1 MNKKYLILVLMSLI
15 CSCHQ
20 GGELKKFIDYQSFEY
35 IGGTLF
41 STPSQVT
48 MKEIHLDK
56 GLLFGQEVMLKG
68 TIMEIGSYQTYMVLS
83 DNTARMLVV
92 LTNLDFYDVIGEDSL
107 QGEEVKILGVVDYG
121 KKGLPYILAKSIVV
135 DKKIA

>member
-1 MNKKYLILVLMSLI
+1 MIKSIIIILVMSVLGACKQSNQLKKY
-15 CSCHQ
+15 
-20 GGELKKFIDYQSFEY
+20 IDYQSFEMV
-35 IGGTLF
+35 GGTLF
-41 STPSQVT
+41 SAPSQVT

-92 LTNLDFYDVIGEDSL
+92 LTDLDFYDKICEENL
-107 QGEEVKILGVVDYG
+107 KGEEVKILGVVDYG

-135 DKKIA
+135 AQEAV

>member
-1 MNKKYLILVLMSLI
+1 MGKVYVVLILLYTSFG
-15 CSCHQ
+15 CKQ
-20 GGELKKFIDYQSFEY
+20 GKELQKYVDYQAFEH

-56 GLLFGQEVMLKG
+56 GLLFGREVMLKG
-68 TIMEIGSYQTYMVLS
+68 QIIEIGSYQTYMVLS

-92 LTNLDFYDVIGEDSL
+92 LTDLDFYDTIGEENL
-107 QGEEVKILGVVDYG
+107 QGKEVKILGMVDYG

-135 DKKIA
+135 NKKLV

>member
-1 MNKKYLILVLMSLI
+1 MARISCALLLLSLSLSCKQGLQLKKY
-15 CSCHQ
+15 
-20 GGELKKFIDYQSFEY
+20 IDYQSFET

-92 LTNLDFYDVIGEDSL
+92 LTELDFYELIGEENL
-107 QGEEVKILGVVDYG
+107 QGEEVKILGMVDYG
-121 KKGLPYILAKSIVV
+121 KKGLPYILAKSIIVS
-135 DKKIA
+135 KKIV

>member
-1 MNKKYLILVLMSLI
+1 MLRIFTILALMSLI
-15 CSCHQ
+15 HGCEQ
-20 GGELKKFIDYQSFEY
+20 GSDLKKIIDYQSFEY

-41 STPSQVT
+41 SAPSQVT

-56 GLLFGQEVMLKG
+56 GLLFGQEVMLEG

-92 LTNLDFYDVIGEDSL
+92 LTDLDFYDVIGEENL
-107 QGEEVKILGVVDYG
+107 QGEQVKILGVVDYG

-135 DKKIA
+135 NKKIV